1 MYMYYITH
9 KYNRNITF
17 IICNYNMNINIL
29 YTINILLYH
38 IMLFINSA
46 FYLKINYGEEE
57 TMTAEVYAILMQ

>member
-1 MYMYYITH
+1 
-9 KYNRNITF
+9 
-17 IICNYNMNINIL
+17 MNINIL